1 MAKWQC
7 DKLIGARLCAPFFCC
22 AHELVNM
29 QMVYLVY
36 VLWKGEPLVFMLYVV
51 GVIFVS
57 LFLSYKRIMIW
68 TDLAKKR

>member
-1 MAKWQC
+1 MAVWQTYW
-7 DKLIGARLCAPFFCC
+7 GAFVRPIFFVC

-57 LFLSYKRIMIW
+57 LFV
-68 TDLAKKR
+68 A

>member
-7 DKLIGARLCAPFFCC
+7 GKLIGARLCAPFFCC

-29 QMVYLVY
+29 QMVYLVH

-57 LFLSYKRIMIW
+57 LFVV
-68 TDLAKKR
+68 